1 MASSF
6 MNPLLCLLPCPSP
19 GLLYTFPMTHL
30 PVSKQIAPEDR
41 KKYDQVFMQVVMSV
55 QQVAQASRPPQP
67 GNLAAMFH
75 KEQVTEALQGCAML
89 IAGWNAGTID
99 AAGVSRSS
107 RALKALGETDWAGR
121 VEGLVNIDEDGMN
134 ADGQD

>member
-1 MASSF
+1 MGHGAGDDF
-6 MNPLLCLLPCPSP
+6 R
-19 GLLYTFPMTHL
+19 
-30 PVSKQIAPEDR
+30 VAIRRDR
-41 KKYDQVFMQVVMSV
+41 
-55 QQVAQASRPPQP
+55 
-67 GNLAAMFH
+67 NLAAMFH

-107 RALKALGETDWAGR
+107 RALKALGEAEWAGR

-134 ADGQD
+134 ENGQD